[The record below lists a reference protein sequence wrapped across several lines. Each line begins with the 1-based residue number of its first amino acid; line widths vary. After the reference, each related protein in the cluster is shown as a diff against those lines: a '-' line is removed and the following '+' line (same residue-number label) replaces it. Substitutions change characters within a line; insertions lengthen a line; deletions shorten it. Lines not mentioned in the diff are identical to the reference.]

1 MEEVE
6 HVLKNMKKGKAP
18 GPDDVTVDMIV
29 ASGEMGIVK
38 FTKLLNVIYQT
49 GIIPAEMSRSVSTAI
64 PKKAGAVECENH
76 RTISHI

>member
-6 HVLKNMKKGKAP
+6 HVLKNVKKGKAP
-18 GPDDVTVDMIV
+18 GPDDVTVEMIV

-38 FTKLLNVIYQT
+38 LTKLLNVIYQT
-49 GIIPAEMSRSVSTAI
+49 GIIPAEMSRSVSAAI